1 MSLRSLLAAAAA
13 FATSVPARAHGG
25 HGALGDWHWHASD
38 TFGFLLV
45 GGLAALAVW
54 WSSRGGK

>member
-1 MSLRSLLAAAAA
+1 MSLRSLFAATAALAVTA
-13 FATSVPARAHGG
+13 PALAHGG
-25 HGALGDWHWHASD
+25 HGAATEWHWHASD

-45 GGLAALAVW
+45 GGLAALAIW